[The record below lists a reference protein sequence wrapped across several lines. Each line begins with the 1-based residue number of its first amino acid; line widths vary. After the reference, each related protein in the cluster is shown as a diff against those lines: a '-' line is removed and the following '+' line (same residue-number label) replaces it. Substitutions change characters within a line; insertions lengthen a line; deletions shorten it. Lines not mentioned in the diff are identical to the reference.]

1 MWLLGIELGTSGRAV
16 SALKPLSQIAPA
28 QNHQSFSPFLV
39 HYSVS
44 TFSASDWI
52 PGLYF
57 IFDVPLSKNN
67 TSRAAALVV
76 GHLSGCP
83 LLVPLQREE
92 VSLLCLIN
100 FLS

>member
-1 MWLLGIELGTSGRAV
+1 MLYIKEKCQRGKCMNEVTSELPHFI
-16 SALKPLSQIAPA
+16 KH